1 MENLRENNYG
11 YELPPAIIELIEEFE
26 DGEDEESLEILD
38 QILDLCD
45 HTDLNMLSQFDIID
59 NLMST
64 YDELRSDENAL
75 LEMLVTQAQRENC

>member
-11 YELPPAIIELIEEFE
+11 YELPPAILGLIEDFE
-26 DGEDEESLEILD
+26 EGEEEENLEILN

-75 LEMLVTQAQRENC
+75 LEMLVTQAQKEN